1 MTLTLSLAL
10 HGDYAQTVDFG
21 FYRGIVSVSRYLGRY
36 RIYVLIVVSC
46 QHYLVSLFKSL
57 CCFPAMCFSFQALC
71 YSNLDFYLSD
81 LLPDL

>member
-10 HGDYAQTVDFG
+10 HGDYAQTADFG
-21 FYRGIVSVSRYLGRY
+21 FYRGIVSVSRYH
-36 RIYVLIVVSC
+36 IYVLIVISC
-46 QHYLVSLFKSL
+46 QRYLVSLFKSL

-71 YSNLDFYLSD
+71 HSNLDFYLSD